1 VLPNPP
7 NANGESESLRT
18 NRAKFES
25 LVSIHRVEEIG
36 DDKGKV
42 MPYGSR
48 EVTIP
53 NTMEKS
59 PFICT
64 TLRIDRGGIYLSMVE

>member
-1 VLPNPP
+1 LPNPP

-25 LVSIHRVEEIG
+25 LFHRVEEIG

>member
-7 NANGESESLRT
+7 NADGESESLRT

-25 LVSIHRVEEIG
+25 LFHRVEEIG

>member
-18 NRAKFES
+18 NRAKFVS
-25 LVSIHRVEEIG
+25 LFHRVEEIG

-42 MPYGSR
+42 MPYGPR

>member
-1 VLPNPP
+1 MIKARL
-7 NANGESESLRT
+7 
-18 NRAKFES
+18 
-25 LVSIHRVEEIG
+25 
-36 DDKGKV
+36 